1 MSIFFI
7 SDLHLEQNK
16 PHLTKA
22 FENFINSKVNSHDEL
37 FILGDF
43 FEQWIGDDNE
53 DSFIKGIKNTL
64 KLKTAEGLKI
74 YFMHGNRDFLI
85 GDKFCKEVGAK
96 LLKDPFIFNLNEKK
110 IMLMHGDSLCT
121 DDKDYQE
128 FRNLVRNK
136 DWQKDFLSKDLK
148 ERKEVAKSLREI
160 SSLENKTKDEAIMDV
175 NQDEVL
181 RIIENHSIDVLIH
194 GHTHRPYIHD
204 ENGVPRMV
212 LGDWGDFLWFIE
224 SSKGD
229 LNLVKEKI

>member
-1 MSIFFI
+1 
-7 SDLHLEQNK
+7 
-16 PHLTKA
+16 
-22 FENFINSKVNSHDEL
+22 
-37 FILGDF
+37 
-43 FEQWIGDDNE
+43 
-53 DSFIKGIKNTL
+53 
-64 KLKTAEGLKI
+64 
-74 YFMHGNRDFLI
+74 MHGNRDFLI
-85 GDKFCKEVGAK
+85 GDKFCKDVGAK
-96 LLKDPFIFNLNEKK
+96 LLEDPFIFNLNEKK

-212 LGDWGDFLWFIE
+212 LGDWDDFLWFIE
-224 SSKGD
+224 TSKGD